1 MFMRSARFRVLLGAV
16 AALLVTA
23 GAARGAQFGRN
34 KIQYEIFD
42 WQIVRTEH
50 FDVYYYDGSEDVA
63 DAVCRIVEESNDH
76 LSDLFGHEL
85 TTVIPVIVYASH
97 NEFQQTNVLSSHVGE
112 GVGGFTELFKN
123 RVVIPFTGSYYELR
137 HVIHHEMTHVFMF
150 DIVYRGLAESVIRQ
164 AYFNPVPLWFAEG
177 LAEFASQGWD
187 TQAEMILRDL
197 TIADAVV
204 PLEYLSGGYL
214 VYKEGQ
220 SALNFIADRYGE
232 EKVKELVRLM
242 ARTQNLERSLR
253 EATGLTT
260 AELNQEWERWLRNR
274 YWPGIAEHV
283 RAKDQAKLL
292 TDHRKDRS
300 YFNIGPSISP
310 DGNSVVFLSDRT
322 GYADV
327 YRVSTL
333 DGATLG
339 RVIKGETTDAFEQ
352 MHVLRVGFSW
362 SPDGTMICFGTKAG
376 GSDAIHI
383 VHADGRGLVRSL
395 AFDLD
400 GVYTPV
406 WSPDGERIAFIGT
419 RDGASELYVTD
430 TMGESLRRLTDDYDD
445 ERNPAWSPDGRSIAF
460 ESDRDSPLDRGF
472 DRSYDLYAVDV
483 ETRHVTA
490 LVRGPGWE
498 QSPTWSPDGRYI
510 IYSSDRQ
517 GTPDLYLADLEDST
531 CVRLTSLIGGA
542 ETPSWSRDG
551 DRLTFAA
558 YEEGGWDVAVVKS
571 PLSHFANAIER
582 GERFATISDLDGPEP
597 FDNYQ
602 DEWAAVVEDP
612 DAADGDVDV
621 ASGEPAERGSLVTFG
636 RDGEIFADAPAGTV
650 IAADDSVA
658 LEPSVADTTTAEP
671 SAGDTSAVS
680 LHGSSVI
687 PPPSPV
693 RLGRGPTSTPP
704 SPVRLGSG
712 PASTPAS
719 TPEAPEKHVD
729 SEAVRKARDAYS
741 RATGQLPP
749 GIDEERHSGT
759 VERYTPKFSPDW
771 IDSGFSYTSAY
782 GFGGTAEIAVSDILG
797 NHRIYIATDFF
808 SSFEFSNA
816 HVRYEYL
823 ANRVNYALSIYTYR
837 DYYYSERT
845 PLGEDLGEKRYFTER
860 NYGVSVGLTYPLSH
874 FTRVEFDVG
883 SLALTRRFAEEND
896 EGYVELTDE
905 EVTRSLL
912 LPSLRLVNDTT
923 LWGAVGPISG
933 GRSSLSVSKSIGLG
947 NDFSFLT
954 GMADFRRY
962 MRIGARHSLATKLV
976 FARSSQADA
985 QTFYVGGIN
994 SIRGYDDFEFSGHNV
1009 ALATLELRYPFIDN
1023 LTIASP
1029 IPLSIWGLRGVL
1041 FADFGAAW
1049 DEEFRGVARGDA
1061 VRFQDIKASYGIG
1074 ARMRFAYFIVR
1085 YDLAWPTDLQTKGDP
1100 VSHFAI
1106 GAEF

>member
-1 MFMRSARFRVLLGAV
+1 MFMRSARLMVLLCAV
-16 AALLVTA
+16 AAVLATA
-23 GAARGAQFGRN
+23 GVARGVQFGRN
-34 KIQYEIFD
+34 KIQYENFD
-42 WQIVRTEH
+42 WQVVRTEH

-76 LSDLFGHEL
+76 LEGLFGHEL
-85 TTVIPVIVYASH
+85 TTVIPIIVYASH

-197 TIADAVV
+197 TIADEIV
-204 PLEYLSGGYL
+204 PLEYLYGGYL

-253 EATGLTT
+253 EATGLST
-260 AELNQEWERWLRNR
+260 AELNQEWERWLRDR
-274 YWPGIAEHV
+274 YWPGIAGLE
-283 RAKDQAKLL
+283 RARDKARLL
-292 TDHRKDRS
+292 TDHREDQS
-300 YFNIGPSISP
+300 YFNIGPSTSP

-339 RVIKGETTDAFEQ
+339 RVIRGETTDAFEQ

-383 VHADGRGLVRSL
+383 VRADGGGLVRSL

-400 GVYTPV
+400 GVYTPA
-406 WSPDGERIAFIGT
+406 WSPDGDRIAFIGT

-430 TMGESLRRLTDDYDD
+430 VMGETLVRLTDDYDD

-472 DRSYDLYAVDV
+472 DRSYDLYVVDV
-483 ETRHVTA
+483 ESKHVTP

-498 QSPTWSPDGRYI
+498 QSPTWSPDGRYV
-510 IYSSDRQ
+510 IYSSDRL
-517 GTPDLYLADLEDST
+517 GTPDLYLADLGDST
-531 CVRLTSLIGGA
+531 CVRLTSFVGGA

-551 DRLTFAA
+551 DRLTFAV
-558 YEEGGWDVAVVKS
+558 YERGGWDVAVVKA
-571 PLSHFANAIER
+571 PLTHFAGAIER
-582 GERFATISDLDGPEP
+582 GERFAAVSDVDAPEP
-597 FDNYQ
+597 FDDYQ
-602 DEWAAVVEDP
+602 DEWVAVVEDFAP
-612 DAADGDVDV
+612 DPDDEAGVAPVEGDERTDV
-621 ASGEPAERGSLVTFG
+621 VTFG
-636 RDGEIFADAPAGTV
+636 REGEIIDDASDAGGLSPAS
-650 IAADDSVA
+650 DSVSA
-658 LEPSVADTTTAEP
+658 AADTTATE
-671 SAGDTSAVS
+671 
-680 LHGSSVI
+680 
-687 PPPSPV
+687 PSPV
-693 RLGRGPTSTPP
+693 DPTEISTF
-704 SPVRLGSG
+704 
-712 PASTPAS
+712 
-719 TPEAPEKHVD
+719 APESPPPMLDPQPRLRPGSRPGSDGVGDVD
-729 SEAVRKARDAYS
+729 TAGVSDEPVESDAVRKARSAYS

-749 GIDEERHSGT
+749 SIEEEERLAGT
-759 VERYTPKFSPDW
+759 VERHTPKFSPDW
-771 IDSGFSYTSAY
+771 IDGGFSYSSAY

-797 NHRIYIATDFF
+797 NHRFYVATDFF

-823 ANRVNYALSIYTYR
+823 ANRVNYALSVYTYR
-837 DYYYSERT
+837 EYYYSDRT
-845 PLGEDLGEKRYFTER
+845 RLGEDLGEKRYFTER
-860 NYGVSVGLTYPLSH
+860 NYGVSVGLTYPFSH
-874 FTRVEFDVG
+874 FSRVELDIG
-883 SLALTRRFAEEND
+883 SLSLSRRFAEENA
-896 EGYVELTDE
+896 EGDVELTDE
-905 EVTRSLL
+905 EVARTLL

-923 LWGAVGPISG
+923 LWGSIGPISG
-933 GRSSLSVSKSIGLG
+933 GRSSLTVSKSIGLG
-947 NDFSFLT
+947 SEFSFLT
-954 GMADFRRY
+954 GIADLRRY
-962 MRIGARHSLATKLV
+962 IRIGTRHSLATKLV
-976 FARSSQADA
+976 YARSSQRDA
-985 QTFYVGGIN
+985 QTFYIGGVN

-1041 FADFGAAW
+1041 FADLGAAW
-1049 DEEFRGVARGDA
+1049 DEEFRGVAKSDH
-1061 VRFQDIKASYGIG
+1061 VRFQDIKASYGVG
-1074 ARMRFAYFIVR
+1074 ARMRFGYFILR
-1085 YDLAWPTDLQTKGDP
+1085 YDLAWPTDLQTKGEP

>member
-1 MFMRSARFRVLLGAV
+1 MFMRSARLMVLLGAV
-16 AALLVTA
+16 AALLATA
-23 GAARGAQFGRN
+23 DAARGAQFGRN
-34 KIQYEIFD
+34 KIQYQNFD
-42 WQIVRTEH
+42 WQIIRTEH

-76 LSDLFGHEL
+76 LEELFGHEL
-85 TTVIPVIVYASH
+85 TTVIPIIVYASH

-197 TIADAVV
+197 TTADAVV
-204 PLEYLSGGYL
+204 PLEYLYGGYL

-232 EKVKELVRLM
+232 EKVKELVRVM

-253 EATGLTT
+253 EATGLST

-274 YWPGIAEHV
+274 YWPGIAGLE
-283 RAKDQAKLL
+283 RAKDEAKLL
-292 TDHRKDRS
+292 TDHRKDNS
-300 YFNIGPSISP
+300 YFNVGPSIAP

-327 YRVSTL
+327 YHVSTL

-339 RVIKGETTDAFEQ
+339 RIIKGETTDAFEQ

-383 VHADGRGLVRSL
+383 VGADGSGLVRSL

-406 WSPDGERIAFIGT
+406 WSPDGDHIAFIGT

-430 TMGESLRRLTDDYDD
+430 VMGESLRRLTDDYDD

-460 ESDRDSPLDRGF
+460 ESDRDSPLNRGF
-472 DRSYDLYAVDV
+472 DRSYDLYSVDV
-483 ETRHVTA
+483 ASTRVTP

-510 IYSSDRQ
+510 IYSSDRL
-517 GTPDLYLADLEDST
+517 GTPDLYLADLGDST

-542 ETPSWSRDG
+542 ETPSWSHDG
-551 DRLTFAA
+551 DRLAFAA

-571 PLSHFANAIER
+571 PLSHFADAING
-582 GERFATISDLDGPEP
+582 GERFPAISDVDAPEP

-602 DEWAAVVEDP
+602 DEWVAVVERP
-612 DAADGDVDV
+612 DADDGGV
-621 ASGEPAERGSLVTFG
+621 ALSDAPTVHSEVVTFG
-636 RDGEIFADAPAGTV
+636 RDGEIIDDTSVGTV
-650 IAADDSVA
+650 TMPDDPPTDDDATAV
-658 LEPSVADTTTAEP
+658 VDTAMTQPAP
-671 SAGDTSAVS
+671 
-680 LHGSSVI
+680 L
-687 PPPSPV
+687 
-693 RLGRGPTSTPP
+693 RLGGGPPRPRDEPGERAES
-704 SPVRLGSG
+704 
-712 PASTPAS
+712 
-719 TPEAPEKHVD
+719 D
-729 SEAVRKARDAYS
+729 AVRKARTAYS

-749 GIDEERHSGT
+749 SIEEEERQAGT

-771 IDSGFSYTSAY
+771 IDGGFSYSSAY

-797 NHRIYIATDFF
+797 NHRFYVATDFF

-816 HVRYEYL
+816 HIRYEYL
-823 ANRVNYALSIYTYR
+823 ANRINYALSVYTYR
-837 DYYYSERT
+837 EYYYSDRT
-845 PLGEDLGEKRYFTER
+845 RLGEDLGEKRYFTER
-860 NYGVSVGLTYPLSH
+860 NYGVSVGMTYPLSH
-874 FTRVEFDVG
+874 FSRVEFDVG
-883 SLALTRRFAEEND
+883 SLSLSRRFAEENT
-896 EGYVELTDE
+896 EGEIELTDE
-905 EVTRSLL
+905 EVDRTLL
-912 LPSLRLVNDTT
+912 LPSLRFVNDTT
-923 LWGAVGPISG
+923 LWGSVGPISG
-933 GRSSLSVSKSIGLG
+933 GRSSLSVSKSIGMG
-947 NDFSFLT
+947 SDFSFLT
-954 GMADFRRY
+954 GIADLRHY
-962 MRIGARHSLATKLV
+962 TRIGARHSLATKLV
-976 FARSSQADA
+976 YARSSQADA
-985 QTFYVGGIN
+985 QTFYIGGVN

-1029 IPLSIWGLRGVL
+1029 IPLSIWGLRGVM
-1041 FADFGAAW
+1041 FADLGAAW
-1049 DEEFRGVARGDA
+1049 NEEFRGVARTDA

-1074 ARMRFAYFIVR
+1074 ARMRFGYFVLR
-1085 YDLAWPTDLQTKGDP
+1085 YDLAWPTDLQTTGEP

>member
-1 MFMRSARFRVLLGAV
+1 MFTRSTRLRVLLGAV

-34 KIQYEIFD
+34 KIQYESFD
-42 WQIVRTEH
+42 WQIVHTEH
-50 FDVYYYDGSEDVA
+50 FDVYYYDGSEEVA
-63 DAVCRIVEESNDH
+63 DAVCRIVEESNDE
-76 LSDLFGHEL
+76 LSELFDHEL

-137 HVIHHEMTHVFMF
+137 HVIHHELTHVFMF

-177 LAEFASQGWD
+177 MAEFGSQGSD
-187 TQAEMILRDL
+187 TQAEMITRDVS
-197 TIADAVV
+197 IADAVV

-232 EKVKELVRLM
+232 EKVKELVRIM

-260 AELNQEWERWLRNR
+260 AELNQEWVRWLRNR
-274 YWPGIAEHV
+274 YWPEIAEHE
-283 RAKDQAKLL
+283 RAEDQARLL
-292 TDHRKDRS
+292 TDHQEDGS

-310 DGNSVVFLSDRT
+310 DGNSVVFLSDKT

-333 DGATLG
+333 DGKTLG

-383 VHADGRGLVRSL
+383 VHADGSGLVRSL
-395 AFDLD
+395 SFDLD
-400 GVYTPV
+400 AVYTPV
-406 WSPDGERIAFIGT
+406 WAPDGERIAFIGT

-430 TMGESLRRLTDDYDD
+430 VTGENLRRLTDDYDD

-472 DRSYDLYAVDV
+472 DRSYDLYCVDV
-483 ETRHVTA
+483 ETKRVTP

-498 QSPTWSPDGRYI
+498 KSPTWSPDGRYI
-510 IYSSDRQ
+510 VYSSDRL

-558 YEEGGWDVAVVKS
+558 YQEGGWDVAVVKS
-571 PLSHFANAIER
+571 PLSHFAEAIER
-582 GERFATISDLDGPEP
+582 GERFGTISDLDAPEP

-602 DEWAAVVEDP
+602 DEWVAVVEDP
-612 DAADGDVDV
+612 DAEDEGSDDV
-621 ASGEPAERGSLVTFG
+621 PAEPSGGGNLVTFG
-636 RDGEIFADAPAGTV
+636 RDGEILDDAVADAPAVAGDGT
-650 IAADDSVA
+650 AS
-658 LEPSVADTTTAEP
+658 SDTTAVVP
-671 SAGDTSAVS
+671 SAGDTSNVS
-680 LHGSSVI
+680 LNGSSET

-693 RLGRGPTSTPP
+693 RLGRGPTSTPA
-704 SPVRLGSG
+704 G
-712 PASTPAS
+712 TPAS
-719 TPEAPEKHVD
+719 APGEPEKRVE
-729 SEAVRKARDAYS
+729 SEAVRRARDAYS

-749 GIDEERHSGT
+749 GVEEERHAGT
-759 VERYTPKFSPDW
+759 VERYTPKFTPDW
-771 IDSGFSYTSAY
+771 IEGGFSYSSAY

-797 NHRIYIATDFF
+797 NHRFYIASDFF

-816 HVRYEYL
+816 HIRYEYL
-823 ANRVNYALSIYTYR
+823 AHRINYAVSVYTYR
-837 DYYYSERT
+837 EYYYSQRT
-845 PLGEDLGEKRYFTER
+845 RLGEDLGEKRYFTER
-860 NYGVSVGLTYPLSH
+860 NYGVSVGLTYPISH
-874 FTRVEFDVG
+874 FSRVELEVG
-883 SLALTRRFAEEND
+883 SLSLSRRFAEENT
-896 EGYVELTDE
+896 EGDIELTDE
-905 EVTRSLL
+905 EVARTLL

-923 LWGAVGPISG
+923 LWGSIGPISG
-933 GRSSLSVSKSIGLG
+933 GRSSLTVSKSVGLG
-947 NDFSFLT
+947 SDFSFLT
-954 GMADFRRY
+954 GIADFRRY
-962 MRIGARHSLATKLV
+962 MRIGTRHSLATKLV

-985 QTFYVGGIN
+985 QTFYVGGVN

-1009 ALATLELRYPFIDN
+1009 ALATVELRYPFIDN

-1041 FADFGAAW
+1041 FADLGAAW
-1049 DEEFRGVARGDA
+1049 DEGFRGVVRGDA

-1074 ARMRFAYFIVR
+1074 ARMRFGYFVLR